1 MGKGVPGSDLCIL
14 VCLFCQMT
22 CALLVKY
29 VILLK
34 NSAQS
39 INNLV
44 LERLL

>member
-1 MGKGVPGSDLCIL
+1 MWKGVPGSDLFIL
-14 VCLFCQMT
+14 VGLFCQTT

-39 INNLV
+39 INNLF
-44 LERLL
+44 LKRLL